1 MQEAIID
8 SFAGGGGASTGW
20 THGAP
25 AATAADLTLSSYKR
39 ALLVACFGRWGD
51 RLAYRRQ
58 LGVEREGAEAR
69 LAAGRWEAEAVAER
83 ATTAQLR
90 AALDELDK
98 STAAPRKELGET
110 VAAVASSDEAK
121 AIVAAA
127 QQAATAA
134 APVLQEAAQQ
144 VAPGAAAAASELRG
158 AASKALVE
166 AAATVELLAK

>member
-1 MQEAIID
+1 MRQAIAD
-8 SFAGGGGASTGW
+8 
-20 THGAP
+20 AP
-25 AATAADLTLSSYKR
+25 AADATAA
-39 ALLVACFGRWGD
+39 A
-51 RLAYRRQ
+51 
-58 LGVEREGAEAR
+58 
-69 LAAGRWEAEAVAER
+69 
-83 ATTAQLR
+83 TAQLR

-134 APVLQEAAQQ
+134 APVVQEAAQQ

-166 AAATVELLAK
+166 AAAMVELLAK